1 VTARL
6 FRGDPSKIG
15 FLLYSGRWYRAPG
28 EAMAPLALMRDA
40 HLRLG
45 DHFTMTIAGTPVNL
59 VLVGESLDANS
70 GGHSLFLDLSTVQA
84 AMPNAAPD
92 SYLITLRPGTDV
104 DAYVRRVAAAEPDLL
119 DVHRA
124 DVDAISITQTVGT
137 VLAALAAIMAVV
149 AVAGIFNTLLLNS
162 RERIRDTATLKA
174 IGMSPRQVMLM
185 VAASAAPLAL
195 IAGAIA
201 MPAGIGLDRLL
212 FVILGSAAG
221 GNDIPP
227 AVYNVLPVWELLAV
241 PVASIA
247 VAVGAALI
255 PGRWAARTNVVTV
268 LRAE

>member
-1 VTARL
+1 
-6 FRGDPSKIG
+6 
-15 FLLYSGRWYRAPG
+15 
-28 EAMAPLALMRDA
+28 
-40 HLRLG
+40 
-45 DHFTMTIAGTPVNL
+45 
-59 VLVGESLDANS
+59 
-70 GGHSLFLDLSTVQA
+70 
-84 AMPNAAPD
+84 
-92 SYLITLRPGTDV
+92 
-104 DAYVRRVAAAEPDLL
+104 VAAVEPDLL

-137 VLAALAAIMAVV
+137 VLAALAAIMMVV

-174 IGMSPRQVMLM
+174 IGMSPPQVMLM

-255 PGRWAARTNVVTV
+255 PGRWAARTNVVTA